1 MKLKSSCVTSQCPL
15 YIQRSGLATPSGD
28 SALDALPP
36 HPFLHAARK
45 IFAVCCRRWS
55 RSLCPRLMFCAVAS
69 SFSRLVQLYLIG
81 LRRLI
86 TRLNETAL
94 FPRIDCSLWRRRRS
108 MGGRIPR
115 DAKQDN
121 LTGAYCCLNPI
132 CSPEATNDHSEQAW
146 PKICL
151 FASVIGSERCASGAA
166 GLRPSWLSEWG
177 LIEVFWRTLSAGS
190 ETCQF

>member
-1 MKLKSSCVTSQCPL
+1 MRQPSF
-15 YIQRSGLATPSGD
+15 RGLIAAFGDVGGAWVVAYHVMQNRTITTATID
-28 SALDALPP
+28 FEIRLRAA
-36 HPFLHAARK
+36 AARSSRNK
-45 IFAVCCRRWS
+45 SVTVAFNASGTASTTNTNRLTPDERSHMFAK
-55 RSLCPRLMFCAVAS
+55 SLSDWLQQQRGMRV
-69 SFSRLVQLYLIG
+69 
-81 LRRLI
+81 
-86 TRLNETAL
+86 
-94 FPRIDCSLWRRRRS
+94 
-108 MGGRIPR
+108 
-115 DAKQDN
+115 N

-166 GLRPSWLSEWG
+166 GLGPSWLSEWG